1 MLLRHVINTYVG
13 SKIFKSSLPKVQNS
27 DKWLNNSNKAL
38 VYLVDQ

>member
-13 SKIFKSSLPKVQNS
+13 SKILKAVYQKYKIVM
-27 DKWLNNSNKAL
+27 KWLNNSNKAL

>member
-27 DKWLNNSNKAL
+27 DEMAPIRTRLWFIS
-38 VYLVDQ
+38 